1 MLLAREGEEIGA
13 PLAAVLRPCEIP
25 GRQTANI
32 DAADGIRG
40 QGCMTTARDGS
51 WITQHPARLCHRGRQ
66 AEATK
71 SGNQSGLAKRHTP
84 SRTSDGALTNR
95 LLDVGS
101 LAGCW
106 QEVSDQL
113 VEDE

>member
-1 MLLAREGEEIGA
+1 
-13 PLAAVLRPCEIP
+13 
-25 GRQTANI
+25 
-32 DAADGIRG
+32 
-40 QGCMTTARDGS
+40 MTTARDGS

-113 VEDE
+113 VEDEWYKWAVGLPKEVVVTRVRTSSLRSTIRRYPLDCP